1 MRFREILLDFLFG
14 SSLASPN
21 AGPNEYFGRTT
32 MGILL
37 LKVLATW
44 SLIATVTGFVFGAA
58 IRKGDQARK
67 DVFLSCVFSSLEAL
81 QGSRS

>member
-1 MRFREILLDFLFG
+1 
-14 SSLASPN
+14 
-21 AGPNEYFGRTT
+21 